1 MIQSSLDTLRAARP
15 DYTPRIGHAWPIVEV
30 PSPSSKIPGAG
41 KSASSARQGS
51 LMPGTPAEASQL
63 SKHGATE
70 SQPHSDGAK
79 ASQENEERQIWEP
92 FAYAFH
98 GTRVEM
104 ERRQMQS
111 LAAASAA
118 GIMSNSSSQVAAGSN
133 LQGVG
138 GLRGIEQIGTALG
151 GRLAND
157 GTDNRSRATN
167 AGGELSRRSTGLNT
181 SPVTSPD
188 GSLPS
193 SSAARPALN
202 VPTADAPKLKGVPGP
217 PGKPGHGKKKQ
228 RSAWSSLHT
237 RLILRLNRTLSGIEK
252 QAMKQGSVQTP
263 IPATPA

>member
-30 PSPSSKIPGAG
+30 PSSSSKIPGAG
-41 KSASSARQGS
+41 KPELSGRQGS

-63 SKHGATE
+63 KHGGAE
-70 SQPHSDGAK
+70 SQPHSDSAK
-79 ASQENEERQIWEP
+79 VSQDNEEKQIWEP

-104 ERRQMQS
+104 ERRRMQS

-118 GIMSNSSSQVAAGSN
+118 GVMSNSSSQVAVGSN
-133 LQGVG
+133 PQGVG
-138 GLRGIEQIGTALG
+138 SLRGSEQIGTALG

-167 AGGELSRRSTGLNT
+167 AGGELSRRSTGLNL
-181 SPVTSPD
+181 SHVTSPD

-228 RSAWSSLHT
+228 RSAWCSFHT
-237 RLILRLNRTLSGIEK
+237 RLILWLNRTLSGIEK
-252 QAMKQGSVQTP
+252 QAMKQGSAQTP